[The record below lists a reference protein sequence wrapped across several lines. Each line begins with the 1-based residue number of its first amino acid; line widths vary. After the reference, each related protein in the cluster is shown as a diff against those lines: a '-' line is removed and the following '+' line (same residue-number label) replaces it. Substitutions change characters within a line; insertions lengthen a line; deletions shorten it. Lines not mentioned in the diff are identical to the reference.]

1 MVLDGLL
8 TPTECEELRQ
18 RMAVMVEEM
27 DVPEHCRTT
36 FSTYQE
42 EQIQTQVTLQ
52 GSSSLSRS
60 PGFPSTNGHWNDSFP
75 MKLEECRNILFNFSL
90 V

>member
-8 TPTECEELRQ
+8 TSWECEELRQ
-18 RMAVMVEEM
+18 RMAEIVDRM

-36 FSTYQE
+36 FSTNHD
-42 EQIQTQVTLQ
+42 EQLKTQVT
-52 GSSSLSRS
+52 SC
-60 PGFPSTNGHWNDSFP
+60 T
-75 MKLEECRNILFNFSL
+75 